1 MPTQQE
7 IKESEARFAA
17 LPEKEQIEIL
27 NQQRERRIEAQ
38 SNVHKLQL
46 HGDLLNALVGLN
58 TDQARE
64 YITQLGANGPGN
76 VSDELAAE
84 IFGYVETAQFAQLND
99 LGGLAAMLTA
109 QQIGDA
115 IKNDT
120 EAFGAIALAEVLKR
134 D

>member
-27 NQQRERRIEAQ
+27 NQQRDRRIEAQ
-38 SNVHKLQL
+38 SNIHKLQL

-64 YITQLGANGPGN
+64 YITQLGAGGPGN
-76 VSDELAAE
+76 ISDELAAE
-84 IFGYVETAQFAQLND
+84 IFGYVESAQLAQLND
-99 LGGLAAMLTA
+99 LGSLAAMLSA
-109 QQIGDA
+109 EQIADA
-115 IKNDT
+115 VKNDT
-120 EAFGAIALAEVLKR
+120 ENFGALLISEVLKR